1 MGILALYS
9 ASADISLLGRYSK
22 ATVLLHRWPPLTVEV
37 EGCDMVMAHRW
48 PPLTVEVEGCDMVM
62 AKVLSLYQASSD
74 TAITVLGGYL
84 VTACWL

>member
-22 ATVLLHRWPPLTVEV
+22 ATVLL
-37 EGCDMVMAHRW
+37 HRW